1 MADDKEVANEGGKK
15 NGESDSAMVKAG
27 TPQSKS
33 GWDGK
38 LRVNKQAILANPE
51 ALSDPDYS
59 DEDAP
64 PVDQIDADEG
74 SAAKVGTTRQQS

>member
-1 MADDKEVANEGGKK
+1 MVVPADPSPDPPPHANG
-15 NGESDSAMVKAG
+15 STPTDSK
-27 TPQSKS
+27 

-38 LRVNKQAILANPE
+38 LRVDRRAVVTNAEI
-51 ALSDPDYS
+51 LSDPEYS

-74 SAAKVGTTRQQS
+74 ESVFAFSAFPLTWGGGRLA

>member
-1 MADDKEVANEGGKK
+1 MQNTDSSLT
-15 NGESDSAMVKAG
+15 NGHKDGPLDITPIINGSGPRDSK
-27 TPQSKS
+27 

-38 LRVNKQAILANPE
+38 LRVERRAILTNPE
-51 ALSDPDYS
+51 ALSDPEHS

-74 SAAKVGTTRQQS
+74 YWTLAMCLQG